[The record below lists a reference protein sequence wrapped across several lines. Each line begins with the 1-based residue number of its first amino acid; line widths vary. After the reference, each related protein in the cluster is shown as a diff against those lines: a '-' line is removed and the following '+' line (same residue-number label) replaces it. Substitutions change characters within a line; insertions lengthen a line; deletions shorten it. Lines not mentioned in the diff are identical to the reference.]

1 MIKHQIFVYPSFIQ
15 SHIIFLP
22 TTTGMKYGDRIGYCV
37 ISETGMVRTR
47 ISQTFVASHFRSFT
61 PYSFQAL
68 CVAAIPFTP
77 LNPSCFVYVCFI
89 ILTMQVALIRMWCP
103 TSKLIHFSS
112 FLIVL
117 QNIYPWFLMFAAYII
132 DSAYSFHWTCAGS
145 PLFMV
150 REDQVFRSKKLFPMS
165 METTPFF

>member
-1 MIKHQIFVYPSFIQ
+1 MIKHQIFGYPSFIQ
-15 SHIIFLP
+15 SHIMFLP

-47 ISQTFVASHFRSFT
+47 ISQTFVASNFRSFT
-61 PYSFQAL
+61 PYSFQALCYSFQAL

-77 LNPSCFVYVCFI
+77 LNPGCFVYVCI
-89 ILTMQVALIRMWCP
+89 IMLTMQVALIRMSCP

-112 FLIVL
+112 FLIVIVL

-132 DSAYSFHWTCAGS
+132 DSAYSFH
-145 PLFMV
+145 
-150 REDQVFRSKKLFPMS
+150 
-165 METTPFF
+165 